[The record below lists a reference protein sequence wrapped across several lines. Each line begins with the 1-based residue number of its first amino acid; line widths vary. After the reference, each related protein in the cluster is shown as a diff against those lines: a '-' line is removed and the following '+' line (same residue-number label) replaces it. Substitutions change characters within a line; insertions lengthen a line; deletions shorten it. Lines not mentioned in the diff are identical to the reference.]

1 MESFAAE
8 PDERTHPMGATSV
21 CDQHQS
27 LLSRRRLL
35 TAAAFGTLAAASAVR
50 PAEAIGEASRPNA
63 IGPDEALARLIAG
76 NARYVAN
83 APISK
88 DFSVGRAARAAAQH
102 PIACIVGCADARVA
116 PDFVFDQGPGDL
128 FVVRVAGNFVTTDG
142 LASLEYGVQVLG
154 APLIVVLG
162 HSDCGAVKATIDVM
176 KTNAALPGHLPALI
190 DAIRPAV
197 NLAEKARAPDPLA
210 EAIAQNVRHS
220 VRRLEQA
227 GPIIAEAV
235 IRKNVKVVGGFYDIA
250 TGKVALL

>member
-1 MESFAAE
+1 
-8 PDERTHPMGATSV
+8 V
-21 CDQHQS
+21 CDQHS
-27 LLSRRRLL
+27 SFPSRRHL
-35 TAAAFGTLAAASAVR
+35 LAAAALGSFAAVSGA
-50 PAEAIGEASRPNA
+50 PAQAAGETRPNA
-63 IGPDEALARLIAG
+63 IGPNAALARLLEG
-76 NARYVAN
+76 NARYAAN
-83 APISK
+83 APANR
-88 DFSVGRAARAAAQH
+88 DFSAGRGARAAAQF

-128 FVVRVAGNFVTTDG
+128 FVVRVAGNFVNTDS

-154 APLIVVLG
+154 APLILILG

-197 NLAEKARAPDPLA
+197 DLAGKARAPDPLK
-210 EAIAQNVRHS
+210 EAIAQNVRHN

-227 GPIIAEAV
+227 GPIIAERVARAQ
-235 IRKNVKVVGGFYDIA
+235 IKVVGGFYEIA

>member
-1 MESFAAE
+1 M
-8 PDERTHPMGATSV
+8 
-21 CDQHQS
+21 CDQHFP

-50 PAEAIGEASRPNA
+50 AAEAVDKAVRPNA
-63 IGPDEALARLIAG
+63 IGPDEALARLLEG
-76 NARYVAN
+76 NARYAAN
-83 APISK
+83 APANK
-88 DFSVGRAARAAAQH
+88 VFSAGRAARVAAQH

-116 PDFVFDQGPGDL
+116 PDFVFDQRPGDL
-128 FVVRVAGNFVTTDG
+128 FVVRVAGNFVNTDS
-142 LASLEYGVQVLG
+142 LASLEYGVKVLG
-154 APLIVVLG
+154 APLILVLG

-176 KTNAALPGHLPALI
+176 KTNAALPGHLSTLI

-197 NLAEKARAPDPLA
+197 DLAEKARAPDPLT
-210 EAIAQNVRHS
+210 EAIAQNVRHN

-235 IRKNVKVVGGFYDIA
+235 ASKAVKVVGGFYNIG